1 MKPASSRSTAG
12 TMAIASAATV
22 IDTLPPYFSGVLVVQ
37 LTSDLGFGV
46 AAFGVAMAIYY
57 AIGAALSFHL
67 GRFVDVLG
75 AARSM
80 RIALTMTMI
89 SALGIATLTTRWAG
103 LVLFLAIG
111 GAAHALA
118 QPAVNRLLVNRVPPK
133 NMGIAFGVK
142 QSAPPVGS
150 LFAGFAAPLIA
161 LTFGWRTSYFVAAGL
176 ALIVIISVG
185 PPRVKPTGL
194 RDRPKRTPLP
204 HRSTIMLLILAF
216 SFAFGANAVSLA
228 FYVDAAVAAG
238 VSQQQ
243 AGAFFALA
251 SFVSVVTR
259 LAAGIVLDRTDV
271 VPLRLAGIL
280 VGVGSVGFVLLATGR
295 TPLMVVGVVFAL
307 GFTWGF
313 PSSFWIGLMRVFSD
327 QPGRIT
333 GAMQPAGF
341 GAMVAP
347 LVFGV
352 IVESRGYAVGWLF
365 IGVIALIASA
375 LFLWSSVRLDSPPRE
390 TV

>member
-1 MKPASSRSTAG
+1 MKSASSRSTAG

-22 IDTLPPYFSGVLVVQ
+22 VETLPPFFSGVLVVQ
-37 LTSDLGFGV
+37 LTSELGFGV
-46 AAFGVAMAIYY
+46 AAFGLAMAIYY

-67 GRFVDVLG
+67 GRVVDVIG

-80 RIALTMTMI
+80 RIALTMTMT
-89 SALGIATLTTRWAG
+89 STLGIATLTTRWAG
-103 LVLFLAIG
+103 LVVFLAIG

-118 QPAVNRLLVNRVPPK
+118 QPAVNRLLVNRVPPQ

-150 LFAGFAAPLIA
+150 LIAGFAAPLIA
-161 LTFGWRTSYFVAAGL
+161 LTLGWRAAFFVAAVL
-176 ALIVIISVG
+176 ALIVMISVG

-204 HRSTIMLLILAF
+204 HRSTIFLLVMAF
-216 SFAFGANAVSLA
+216 SFAFGANAVTLA
-228 FYVDAAVAAG
+228 FYVDAAVTAG
-238 VSQQQ
+238 VSQQR

-259 LAAGIVLDRTDV
+259 LAAGIVLDRTNV

-280 VGVGSVGFVLLATGR
+280 IGIGSVGFVLLATQR
-295 TPLMVVGVVFAL
+295 TPLMVIGIVFAL

-313 PSSFWIGLMRVFSD
+313 PSAFWIGLMRVFAD

-341 GAMVAP
+341 GAMLAP
-347 LVFGV
+347 LVFGL
-352 IVESRGYAVGWLF
+352 IVESRGYALGWLL
-365 IGVIALIASA
+365 IGVIALIASG
-375 LFLWSSVRLDSPPRE
+375 LFLWSSVRLQSPPRE
-390 TV
+390 PA